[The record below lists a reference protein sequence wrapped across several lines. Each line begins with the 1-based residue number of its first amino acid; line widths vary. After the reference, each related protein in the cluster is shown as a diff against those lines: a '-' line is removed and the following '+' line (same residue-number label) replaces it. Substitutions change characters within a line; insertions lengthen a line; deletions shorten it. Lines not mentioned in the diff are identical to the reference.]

1 MLEVSLSL
9 VAGFAAYT
17 AYTIVGDEIR
27 ANRTQP
33 KTALKP
39 PTTPKASTKPAV
51 KAAKPVAATA
61 KKTTTIKPKTVQE
74 KTPADPVATIT
85 KAIMA
90 NLNKNGPATVAKIA
104 KELKADATTLQLAT
118 EKLINAKKITAIKRG
133 GHPAL
138 ALYTK

>member
-9 VAGFAAYT
+9 VAGFAAFT
-17 AYTIVGDEIR
+17 AYTIIGSEKQN
-27 ANRTQP
+27 NRTQP

-39 PTTPKASTKPAV
+39 PITAKAPSKPVV
-51 KAAKPVAATA
+51 KAAKPLATPAKKPTTTKPKAITA
-61 KKTTTIKPKTVQE
+61 KS
-74 KTPADPVATIT
+74 PADPVATT
-85 KAIMA
+85 SKAILA
-90 NLNKNGPATVAKIA
+90 NLTKNGPATVAKLA
-104 KELKADATTLQLAT
+104 KDLKADAATLQLAT